1 MEVYLSTKDRKIVL
15 RFPIVQAKDIEFTS
29 GLISETFE
37 NSQGKSLNLI
47 GEEDIRKV
55 SFSSF
60 FPHKRYRWMSFF
72 LPLASTCLDFI
83 FRHRKES
90 LILTI
95 IGARFTFTMPC
106 IIKEFK
112 YKERENR
119 DILYSISFEEDVN
132 KEIL

>member
-1 MEVYLSTKDRKIVL
+1 MEVYLSTKDRKVVF
-15 RFPIVQAKDIEFTS
+15 RFPFVQAKDVEITS
-29 GLISETFE
+29 DLTSETFE
-37 NSQGKSLNLI
+37 NSQGKNLNLI
-47 GEEDIRKV
+47 GVEGIRKV

-83 FRHRKES
+83 FKHRNDS

-95 IGARFTFTMPC
+95 IGSRFTFTMPC

-112 YKERENR
+112 YKERENK
-119 DILYSISFEEDVN
+119 DILYSISFEEDVD
-132 KEIL
+132 KEIA